1 MDKIYYDQDGV
12 KVTSK
17 VFTTPEGKSYP
28 IKTITSVSISSWV
41 NFLILLPA
49 ILFTFIGLVTF
60 NSQIGMVL
68 LAVGITFIYL
78 TIKFAKWN
86 LKMNSNDI
94 GSHTT
99 AMSLSKRDKTNEAKM
114 KAIQAAILEA
124 VSNVE

>member
-68 LAVGITFIYL
+68 LAVGIAFIYL

-114 KAIQAAILEA
+114 KAIHAAILEA